1 MSNSSV
7 NNSPMSN
14 RPESDM
20 KSAWHMACSV
30 EDIPQRGGRLV
41 RAGETQI
48 ALFRLSSG
56 VIRAIDNRCPHKQG
70 PLAEG
75 IISNDTI
82 ICPLHAQK
90 IDLETGKVLAP
101 DTGCVTTFPTKI
113 EDGRVLIQL

>member
-1 MSNSSV
+1 M

-14 RPESDM
+14 SPESDVQ
-20 KSAWHMACSV
+20 SAWHLACSV
-30 EDIPQRGGRLV
+30 DEVPQRGGRLV

-56 VIRAIDNRCPHKQG
+56 KIRAIDNRCPHKQG

-75 IISNDTI
+75 IISDGTI
-82 ICPLHAQK
+82 ICPLHARK

-101 DTGCVTTFPTKI
+101 DSGCVTTYLTKI
-113 EDGRVLIQL
+113 EDGKVLI